1 MQLLP
6 AVLQQVYMD
15 TSGEC
20 GHKCEYLVSHASQV
34 KARACGCSIPVNF
47 SLGTVPG
54 LVSSGDAAQLPFLAG
69 HPPFLMSSGNINA
82 TPQVSRF
89 GLGTGICRGLVS
101 NLDAALQA
109 CRLCLGF
116 YLVLVGSGNA
126 MLQACHLSF
135 QSLLGTRACC
145 SCCSARTHTTPL
157 RVCIAAVFNLIL
169 MREQQDQS
177 EDSN

>member
-1 MQLLP
+1 
-6 AVLQQVYMD
+6 MD

-47 SLGTVPG
+47 SLGIVPG
-54 LVSSGDAAQLPFLAG
+54 LVSSGDAAQPCHFCLGIHL
-69 HPPFLMSSGNINA
+69 FLMSDGNINA
-82 TPQVSRF
+82 TPQVSGF

-101 NLDAALQA
+101 NLDAASSAWAFTLSWWA
-109 CRLCLGF
+109 VAMLCCRPATSVSSLCLA
-116 YLVLVGSGNA
+116 L
-126 MLQACHLSF
+126 
-135 QSLLGTRACC
+135 RACC
-145 SCCSARTHTTPL
+145 SCCSACTHTTPL

-177 EDSN
+177 EDSHLVKRGFSRV